1 MNSDVTLQRH
11 LQSTATALKQM
22 TLTEVLN
29 LTNATAAEF
38 SSIKSAVQSLGGG
51 SSSNT
56 VILPTVE
63 SGENFSLWLEVGD

>member
-38 SSIKSAVQSLGGG
+38 SSIKSAMQSLGGG
-51 SSSNT
+51 SSSNCR
-56 VILPTVE
+56 IFRKF
-63 SGENFSLWLEVGD
+63 FSLVGSR